1 MNINKVFVDANV
13 IIDTFDKT
21 RKENESATKAI
32 RYLLQNR
39 NIELF
44 TSCDLITTVYYV
56 LKKKYGKGALYD
68 IKILLNVYSIIS
80 FSEYEVRESI
90 YLMENDKNFKDLEDT
105 IQYVIAKN
113 EGCDLIL
120 TNDKDFYSPDI
131 KVLTTEE
138 FIKQFNIKQG

>member
-13 IIDTFDKT
+13 IIDMFDKS
-21 RKENESATKAI
+21 REGCIIS
-32 RYLLQNR
+32 NR
-39 NIELF
+39 IINYCVDNNIELY
-44 TSCDLITTVYYV
+44 TSCDLVTTVYYI
-56 LKKKYGKGALYD
+56 LSKKGKEKALEN
-68 IKILLNVYSIIS
+68 IKAASYIFKLIPFRNNQLNKA
-80 FSEYEVRESI
+80 I

-105 IQYVIAKN
+105 IQYVLAKN